1 MVYFDVSGMDAPCR
15 LRLCRHFWRSAS
27 RNGGTMK
34 ILEHYRPLPI
44 EIRNQ
49 TNLISVIVAAYNI
62 ADYIERG
69 INSIRSQTYQNL
81 EIIVVDDGSTDTT
94 GDICDRLA
102 MKDARV
108 QVIHKENGGP
118 AQARNVGIARAK
130 GSYIGFVDGDDWIDP
145 DMYEKMLGALK
156 EQEADIAICRYRQVH
171 KTYTE
176 DLSVDR
182 AVVFEEQEALQYYVQ
197 ETKEYAI
204 QNAAW
209 NKLYKREILTGIA
222 FPSGKWYEDIMF
234 ATMALAR
241 AGRCVYLDTAY
252 YNYIIDREGS
262 IMNTQ
267 INPRTFTD
275 QIPAYYEKTKFL
287 IKLGRQDL
295 ADVHDYFFYKRLLLF
310 YDRLQKTDVPDKDQY
325 LEQIKQI
332 IRDNSEHYEKV
343 YACPVADPRDYA
355 KIKLFLK
362 SPARY
367 ERKMQFEEQIVIPLK
382 VKVKRI
388 LGK

>member
-1 MVYFDVSGMDAPCR
+1 MVYFDVSGVDAVFR
-15 LRLCRHFWRSAS
+15 LSVGLRFWHRAI
-27 RNGGTMK
+27 RNGGIMK
-34 ILEHYRPLPI
+34 ILEHYHPSPI
-44 EIRNQ
+44 ETRDQ

-69 INSIRSQTYQNL
+69 VNSIRCQTYQNL
-81 EIIVVDDGSTDTT
+81 EIIVVDDGSTDAT
-94 GDICDRLA
+94 GDICDNLA
-102 MKDARV
+102 LKDARV

-145 DMYEKMLGALK
+145 DMYEKMFGALK

-171 KTYTE
+171 KTHTE

-182 AVVFEEQEALQYYVQ
+182 AIVFEGQEALQYYVQ

-209 NKLYKREILTGIA
+209 NKLYKKEILTGIA
-222 FPSGKWYEDIMF
+222 FPVGKWYEDIMF

-241 AGRCVYLDTAY
+241 AGRCVYLDTAC

-295 ADVHDYFFYKRLLLF
+295 ADIHDYFFYKRLLLF
-310 YDRLQKTDVPDKDQY
+310 YDRLQKTNIPDRDKY
-325 LEQIKQI
+325 LEQITQI
-332 IRDNSEHYEKV
+332 IRDNREHYERA
-343 YACPVADPRDYA
+343 YSCAVADRRDYD
-355 KIKLFLK
+355 KMKLFLK
-362 SPARY
+362 SPVRY
-367 ERKMQFEEQIVIPLK
+367 VHRMRFEEQVVIPLK
-382 VKVKRI
+382 VKIKRI
-388 LGK
+388 IKK

>member
-1 MVYFDVSGMDAPCR
+1 
-15 LRLCRHFWRSAS
+15 
-27 RNGGTMK
+27 MK
-34 ILEHYRPLPI
+34 ILEQYHPPKI
-44 EIRNQ
+44 SIMNQ
-49 TNLISVIVAAYNI
+49 TSLISVIVAAYNI
-62 ADYIERG
+62 EDYIERG
-69 INSIRSQTYQNL
+69 LGSIRSQTYQNL
-81 EIIVVDDGSTDTT
+81 EIIVVDDGSTDGT
-94 GDICDRLA
+94 GEVCDRLA
-102 MKDARV
+102 SKDGRILA
-108 QVIHKENGGP
+108 IHKENGGP
-118 AQARNVGIARAK
+118 AEARNVGVARAR
-130 GSYIGFVDGDDWIDP
+130 GSYIGFVDGDDWIDH

-156 EQEADIAICRYRQVH
+156 EHRADLAVCRYRQVH

-182 AVVFEEQEALQYYVQ
+182 AVLFEGQEALQYYVQ
-197 ETKEYAI
+197 ETKEYDI

-209 NKLYKREILTGIA
+209 NKLYKREILTNIT
-222 FPSGKWYEDIMF
+222 FPIGKWYEDIMF

-241 AGRCVYLDTAY
+241 AKRCIYLDTAC

-287 IKLGRQDL
+287 KELGRQDL
-295 ADVHDYFFYKRLLLF
+295 ADIHDYFFYKRLLLF
-310 YDRLQKTDVPDKDQY
+310 YDRLQESDAPDRDEY
-325 LEQIKQI
+325 LQKITRI
-332 IRDNSEHYEKV
+332 IQDDRDRYERV
-343 YACPVADPRDYA
+343 FACSVADPRDYR
-355 KIKLFLK
+355 KMKLFLK

-367 ERKMQFEEQIVIPLK
+367 SYKVRLDERVVIPLK

>member
-1 MVYFDVSGMDAPCR
+1 
-15 LRLCRHFWRSAS
+15 
-27 RNGGTMK
+27 MK
-34 ILEHYRPLPI
+34 ILEQYHPSQI
-44 EIRNQ
+44 EMRNQ
-49 TNLISVIVAAYNI
+49 TGLISVIVAAYNI

-69 INSIRSQTYQNL
+69 INSIRGQTYQNL
-81 EIIVVDDGSTDTT
+81 EIIVVDDGSTDGT
-94 GDICDRLA
+94 GELCDNLA
-102 MKDARV
+102 LKDARV
-108 QVIHKENGGP
+108 RVIHQENSGP
-118 AQARNVGIARAK
+118 AQARNAGIAQSK
-130 GSYIGFVDGDDWIDP
+130 GGYIGFVDGDDWIDP
-145 DMYEKMLGALK
+145 DMYEKMLGALR

-171 KTYTE
+171 KTHTE

-182 AVVFEEQEALQYYVQ
+182 AVVFEGQEALQYYVQ
-197 ETKEYAI
+197 ETKEYDI

-209 NKLYKREILTGIA
+209 NKLYRREILTGIT
-222 FPSGKWYEDIMF
+222 FPAGKWYEDIMF

-241 AGRCVYLDTAY
+241 ASRCVYLDTAC

-287 IKLGRQDL
+287 KELGRQDL

-310 YDRLQKTDVPDKDQY
+310 YDRVRKMNVPDKDKY
-325 LEQIKQI
+325 LEQITQI
-332 IRDNSEHYEKV
+332 IWDNKEHYARA
-343 YACPVADPRDYA
+343 YACPVADRRDYD
-355 KIKLFLK
+355 KMKLFLK

-367 ERKMQFEEQIVIPLK
+367 VRRIQWEERVVIPLK